1 MSAAREEILGR
12 IRAALAD
19 VPESERPAD
28 VPVPCDYRR
37 GGTRGPDELVSV
49 LAQRLEDY
57 HAEVRRV
64 DPEQLPQAVTEACR
78 DFGLRRV
85 VVPVALPAE
94 WRPAGVELTEDQ
106 GLSAE
111 ELDQIDGAVTGCAG
125 AIAETGTLILDG
137 QGICGR
143 RVVTLIPDHH
153 ICVVAAAQIVDSV
166 PEGIAAVRTAVVE
179 EGAPITLIS
188 GPSASSDIELSRV
201 EGVHGPRHL
210 RVLIVTATGVAA
222 GGERTGR
229 AKGGR

>member
-19 VPESERPAD
+19 VPESELPAD
-28 VPVPCDYRR
+28 VPVPGDYRR
-37 GGTRGPDELVSV
+37 RGTRGPDELVSV

-64 DPEQLPQAVTEACR
+64 DPEGLAQAV
-78 DFGLRRV
+78 
-85 VVPVALPAE
+85 
-94 WRPAGVELTEDQ
+94 TEDQ

-111 ELDQIDGAVTGCAG
+111 ELDQIDGAITGCAG
-125 AIAETGTLILDG
+125 AIAETGTLILGG
-137 QGICGR
+137 QGVCGR

-153 ICVVAAAQIVDSV
+153 ICVVGAAQIVDSV

-210 RVLIVTATGVAA
+210 RVLIVTATGAA
-222 GGERTGR
+222 
-229 AKGGR
+229 AAASNSAA

>member
-28 VPVPCDYRR
+28 VPVAANYRR
-37 GGTRGPDELVSV
+37 RGTRDPDELVSV

-64 DPEQLPQAVTEACR
+64 APGQLPQALTEACR
-78 DFGLRRV
+78 DFGLRRI
-85 VVPVALPAE
+85 VVPAALPAE
-94 WRPAGVELTEDQ
+94 WRPMGVELTEDH
-106 GLSAE
+106 GLSAG
-111 ELDQIDGAVTGCAG
+111 ELDQLDGAVTGCAA

-137 QGICGR
+137 QGVCGR
-143 RVVTLIPDHH
+143 RAVTLVPDHH
-153 ICVVAAAQIVDSV
+153 VCVVRADQIVDSV
-166 PEGIAAVRTAVVE
+166 PEGIAAVRTAVID

-188 GPSASSDIELSRV
+188 GPSASSDIELARV

-210 RVLIVTATGVAA
+210 RVLIVS
-222 GGERTGR
+222 ERAEAQYGP
-229 AKGGR
+229 

>member
-19 VPESERPAD
+19 VPASERPAD
-28 VPVPCDYRR
+28 VRVAADYRR
-37 GGTRGPDELVSV
+37 RGTRDPNELVSV

-64 DPEQLPQAVTEACR
+64 APGHLAQALTQACL
-78 DFGLRRV
+78 DFGLRRL
-85 VVPVALPAE
+85 VVPASLPAE
-94 WRPAGVELTEDQ
+94 WRPTGVELTEDQ
-106 GLSAE
+106 GLSAG
-111 ELDQIDGAVTGCAG
+111 ELDQFDGAVTGCAA

-143 RVVTLIPDHH
+143 RAVTLVPDHH
-153 ICVVAAAQIVDSV
+153 LCVVRADQIVDSV
-166 PEGIAAVRTAVVE
+166 PEGIAAVRTAVIA

-188 GPSASSDIELSRV
+188 GPSASSDIELARV

-210 RVLIVTATGVAA
+210 RVVIVSECAEAQYGP
-222 GGERTGR
+222 
-229 AKGGR
+229 